1 MREAER
7 HMAWAR
13 IAPRELFLAMGWE
26 HELRIRNRHRVPS
39 RFQFRQ
45 LVEVGVVVRDVK
57 TVNLGTRKDEEIR
70 ERNGH
75 AGCPATIGGLHRSI
89 PHVTR
94 DLVVGK
100 QFLIAAKRLAGS
112 LAWSGRTAQS
122 TTTNPYD
129 CRGAKMIADFRGWY
143 GTEAQ

>member
-1 MREAER
+1 MC
-7 HMAWAR
+7 
-13 IAPRELFLAMGWE
+13 
-26 HELRIRNRHRVPS
+26 
-39 RFQFRQ
+39 
-45 LVEVGVVVRDVK
+45 VVVRDIK
-57 TVNLGTRKDEEIR
+57 TMSWRTRRRDDEEIC

-129 CRGAKMIADFRGWY
+129 CRGAKMIADFRGQWY